1 VQQELSR
8 VDGRPRARLA
18 SACLGFVVRWLTAFI
33 FTQIVEMGIYAQAT
47 GRERPLRERLAIA
60 FCCSGITHPLVWYV
74 IPDVTSSIG
83 VTWWPT
89 VAIAETFAVVAE
101 AALLACFGVRAPLL
115 WALLANG
122 TSFLIGLFCYT
133 HFGW

>member
-1 VQQELSR
+1 L
-8 VDGRPRARLA
+8 D
-18 SACLGFVVRWLTAFI
+18 FVLRWLTAFV
-33 FTQIVEMGIYAQAT
+33 FTQIVEMGIYVGAFPVEQ
-47 GRERPLRERLAIA
+47 RPLRERLAIA

-74 IPDVTSSIG
+74 IPDATSSIG
-83 VTWWPT
+83 ISWWPT
-89 VAIAETFAVVAE
+89 VFLAETFAVVTE